1 MRLADAGSLCMMGM
15 VFATVAPFFRLFTF
29 LDKRLTTVK
38 HAFGVEC
45 RPGRSVLLYDCLK
58 VSLGPNIPMYD
69 KKISSSCIACN
80 GMEYYSCTFMF

>member
-1 MRLADAGSLCMMGM
+1 M
-15 VFATVAPFFRLFTF
+15 VDGCLIQSVPVVFFYFYFFAQ
-29 LDKRLTTVK
+29 RLTTVK

-45 RPGRSVLLYDCLK
+45 RPGRSVFSYDCIK

-80 GMEYYSCTFMF
+80 GMEYYSCTFVF

>member
-1 MRLADAGSLCMMGM
+1 M
-15 VFATVAPFFRLFTF
+15 
-29 LDKRLTTVK
+29 K